1 MWRTGAFLFTACT
14 IATLI
19 ATEVARSIIHRRRE
33 RRDGIGGTQDV
44 AMIGVGVAGLCAIA
58 AFVCLVMLATR
69 H

>member
-19 ATEVARSIIHRRRE
+19 ATEVARSVIHRRRE

-44 AMIGVGVAGLCAIA
+44 AMIGVGVAGLCAA
-58 AFVCLVMLATR
+58 GALVCLAMS
-69 H
+69 

>member
-19 ATEVARSIIHRRRE
+19 ATEVARSLIHRHRE

-44 AMIGVGVAGLCAIA
+44 AMIGVGISAIFALASIACVIVASRG
-58 AFVCLVMLATR
+58 
-69 H
+69 

>member
-19 ATEVARSIIHRRRE
+19 ATEVARSLIHRRRE

-44 AMIGVGVAGLCAIA
+44 AMIGVGVAGLCAAGAIG
-58 AFVCLVMLATR
+58 CLALS
-69 H
+69 